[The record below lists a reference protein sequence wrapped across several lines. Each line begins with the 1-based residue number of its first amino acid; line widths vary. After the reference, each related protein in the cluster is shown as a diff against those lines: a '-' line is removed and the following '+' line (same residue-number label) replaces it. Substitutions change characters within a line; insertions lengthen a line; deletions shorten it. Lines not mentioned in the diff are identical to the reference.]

1 MQKNMLAIEW
11 LASEAKEANNVE
23 LNGKF
28 LQRFVLLTQDLSVQG
43 AKGAWDLPR
52 NAQKEVDECD
62 WNGVV
67 CDSDNWVTEILW
79 PYQEGKKGSISPELR
94 HLVGSLKV
102 LDLSNNEMK
111 EEIPEELYELTN
123 LEKLILFNN
132 ELKGTI
138 SPKIGDLDS
147 ITHFHLSHN
156 KLKGPFPVEI
166 KSDDGIRPLVY
177 FNVYSNK
184 LTGTLPEDM
193 RLRSVTYFD
202 VGRNLLSGKLP
213 VTLGEK
219 FVSLRHLHLDHNYFT
234 GTLPL
239 SYNTV
244 GNGRLESFSID
255 HNYLT
260 GRVPGTRDLYNKLVQ
275 YTLHSNEFDSMS
287 SNVCRMEVPRGEMVE
302 LRTDCAICICEGF
315 FDLCDIQ
322 CLEEPSESPTES
334 PTESPDDDDK

>member
-1 MQKNMLAIEW
+1 MS
-11 LASEAKEANNVE
+11 AS
-23 LNGKF
+23 
-28 LQRFVLLTQDLSVQG
+28 
-43 AKGAWDLPR
+43 
-52 NAQKEVDECD
+52 
-62 WNGVV
+62 
-67 CDSDNWVTEILW
+67 
-79 PYQEGKKGSISPELR
+79 
-94 HLVGSLKV
+94 
-102 LDLSNNEMK
+102 
-111 EEIPEELYELTN
+111 
-123 LEKLILFNN
+123 
-132 ELKGTI
+132 
-138 SPKIGDLDS
+138 
-147 ITHFHLSHN
+147 
-156 KLKGPFPVEI
+156 
-166 KSDDGIRPLVY
+166 VY

-302 LRTDCAICICEGF
+302 LRYA
-315 FDLCDIQ
+315 
-322 CLEEPSESPTES
+322 SVNN
-334 PTESPDDDDK
+334 